1 MEKDKS
7 FSIYDK
13 FAFLD
18 NINKNDSQSYKPEL
32 KEKLNNFFIRSNKED
47 TLINKKFSN
56 NSYLIIG
63 SGPSVKKYKKDI
75 EYFIE
80 KYKPTVLQLNNSNQI
95 NQALI
100 DYFVISH
107 PQRFIPVNISSLDK
121 RNYIVPNVID
131 FDIKPSSQILHYDI
145 EITGDMFQ
153 SHKTYTNIP
162 NGLALTFALGIVERN
177 KSSKTVYTAGV
188 DGYVENVLKNNELNK
203 TIKLYE
209 NTFAKAP

>member
-32 KEKLNNFFIRSNKED
+32 KEKLNDFFIRSNKED

-80 KYKPTVLQLNNSNQI
+80 KYKPTVLQL
-95 NQALI
+95 
-100 DYFVISH
+100 
-107 PQRFIPVNISSLDK
+107 
-121 RNYIVPNVID
+121 
-131 FDIKPSSQILHYDI
+131 
-145 EITGDMFQ
+145 
-153 SHKTYTNIP
+153 KTQT
-162 NGLALTFALGIVERN
+162 
-177 KSSKTVYTAGV
+177 K
-188 DGYVENVLKNNELNK
+188 
-203 TIKLYE
+203 
-209 NTFAKAP
+209 